1 MLDNTWTI
9 FLQNKPKCN
18 IMQKPQ
24 TYYESG
30 KSSGASKILEVIS
43 RDGILANV
51 LCVKSTTILDCFD
64 A

>member
-1 MLDNTWTI
+1 
-9 FLQNKPKCN
+9 
-18 IMQKPQ
+18 MQKPQ

-30 KSSGASKILEVIS
+30 KSSGASKILEVIR

>member
-9 FLQNKPKCN
+9 FLQNKPKCY

-43 RDGILANV
+43 TSKILSPATGLAGAV
-51 LCVKSTTILDCFD
+51 AGL
-64 A
+64 